1 MLLKTIG
8 NQSTKS
14 IFLGLWMAIMPLIF
28 SGVAGYQIISYEADI
43 QNFGAIQ
50 WALVFTLSIFTMAL
64 ALTPTT
70 LVAITTGYFIGLLG
84 LLPLVIS
91 YTLASIVG
99 YTLARPLG
107 PGMMANIYKAYP
119 KSERIFENLN
129 HGNPFWFVVMCR
141 LSPILPFGL
150 MNVVLSLMAI
160 PFRSFLL
167 GGIVGMLPR
176 TVTALMV
183 GKLASDLINVVTH
196 PGQNLLMQISF
207 TALLIISG
215 IGLTYYFRKALHE
228 KS

>member
-119 KSERIFENLN
+119 KSERIFENLRSES
-129 HGNPFWFVVMCR
+129 VV
-141 LSPILPFGL
+141 
-150 MNVVLSLMAI
+150 
-160 PFRSFLL
+160 
-167 GGIVGMLPR
+167 
-176 TVTALMV
+176 
-183 GKLASDLINVVTH
+183 
-196 PGQNLLMQISF
+196 
-207 TALLIISG
+207 
-215 IGLTYYFRKALHE
+215 
-228 KS
+228 